1 MSRTVEE
8 WRDIEG
14 YNGKYQ
20 VSDWGRVR
28 DTNYRNTETIKIRK
42 LSVNNWGYNC
52 LKITQNGKTS
62 FYFIHR
68 LVYETFMG
76 EIPNEMQVN
85 HIDETK
91 TNNCLWNLNLM
102 KPKDNS
108 NYGTRNSR
116 ISETKKSKKY
126 NIIRKR
132 DNLGRFAKNK

>member
-42 LSVNNWGYNC
+42 LSVNNWGYNY
-52 LKITQNGKTS
+52 LRITQNGKTS

-102 KPKDNS
+102 KPKDNY

-116 ISETKKSKKY
+116 ISETRKSKKY

-132 DNLGRFAKNK
+132 DNLGRFAS